1 MNGLG
6 IERRRAGMTQRI
18 ASEKSGI
25 PLSTI
30 RRWEQGV
37 NEPDVASIIKLAD
50 LYGCTTDALLGS
62 PFAPSTPSI
71 AYDGGGDARLAA
83 IISAYEQMD
92 EDGRQRLAE
101 YADMLRPRYS
111 GETAEV
117 RVGKTA

>member
-37 NEPDVASIIKLAD
+37 NEPDVAPGFPRCKLAAQKRPLPARRQGGVD
-50 LYGCTTDALLGS
+50 LSGPQCLGPATRCQS
-62 PFAPSTPSI
+62 PFDRPPP
-71 AYDGGGDARLAA
+71 GG
-83 IISAYEQMD
+83 
-92 EDGRQRLAE
+92 
-101 YADMLRPRYS
+101 
-111 GETAEV
+111 V
-117 RVGKTA
+117 F